1 MLLNNWELKRSNY
14 EYNMISS
21 AVLIR
26 ILLHWLKSKSEFS
39 PFDSEK
45 REALWRFKRR
55 TELQNE
61 QEDEGEQGRD

>member
-1 MLLNNWELKRSNY
+1 MIPNNWELKGFNY
-14 EYNMISS
+14 EYNAISS

-26 ILLHWLKSKSEFS
+26 IFLHWLKSKSEFS
-39 PFDSEK
+39 PLGSEK
-45 REALWRFKRR
+45 REAMRRFKRR